1 MSNMRYQMLYE
12 VVYLKKEILPINTET
27 LLCVQILVYN
37 VLSTQGRGL
46 VFFFTIIIKASS
58 IPYGK

>member
-12 VVYLKKEILPINTET
+12 LVYLKKKGVLNAET
-27 LLCVQILVYN
+27 LLLLEILVYN
-37 VLSTQGRGL
+37 VLSIQGRGL
-46 VFFFTIIIKASS
+46 VFFFNNIINGRS